1 MRIIIATLA
10 LSATLYAD
18 FRYDTT
24 SRVTKGMA
32 ARFGNKAGDT
42 STNYYKGDRMA
53 MVSKDSHTIMD
64 FAKEEFI
71 FMDPGKKQYW
81 RMTFA
86 EMQQA
91 MADVEAEMKEKTK
104 GKDVNVN
111 LKFDAKATGVQKEVG
126 GFPAK
131 QVVFTIETSASA
143 EGQQGGVMKITN
155 DSWHSEAVP
164 GYSEFRA
171 FMKRMEGKGKWLAA
185 RNPAMAGQP
194 GMAEGM
200 QRMMEE
206 MQKTPGLPVLT
217 ITRMT
222 MPGMNLNLGGGDQS
236 AGDAASRSIG
246 SGLGGALGGALG
258 GKLGGFGRRKK
269 NDAPA
274 EAEAPAP
281 AKEPATGDGMLMMEM
296 FTDASNF
303 STAAIPDSIFTV
315 PADYKQVDP
324 EFGPKKRRR

>member
-1 MRIIIATLA
+1 MFIAGLALAATL
-10 LSATLYAD
+10 SAD

-53 MVSKDSHTIMD
+53 VVSKDSHIIMD

-71 FMDPGKKQYW
+71 TIDTAKKQYW

-91 MADVEAEMKEKTK
+91 MADAEAEFKEKTK
-104 GKDVNVN
+104 GKDVNLN
-111 LKFDAKATGVQKEVG
+111 MKFDAKATGVEKEVSG
-126 GFPAK
+126 YPAK
-131 QVVFTIETSASA
+131 QVLFTIETSASA
-143 EGQQGGVMKITN
+143 EGQQGGALRITN
-155 DSWHSEAVP
+155 DSWQSEAVP

-185 RNPAMAGQP
+185 RNPAMSAQP

-200 QRMMEE
+200 QRLIEE

-222 MPGMNLNLGGGDQS
+222 MPGMNLNLGGGGLS

-274 EAEAPAP
+274 EAEAPTP
-281 AKEPATGDGMLMMEM
+281 KENAAGEGMLMMEM

-315 PADYKQVDP
+315 PADCKQVEP
-324 EFGPKKRRR
+324 EFGPRKRRR

>member
-1 MRIIIATLA
+1 MRIFIAGLALAATL
-10 LSATLYAD
+10 SAD

-24 SRVTKGMA
+24 SRITKGMA

-71 FMDPGKKQYW
+71 MMDTAKKQYW

-91 MADVEAEMKEKTK
+91 MADVEAELKEKTK
-104 GKDVNVN
+104 GKDVNMN
-111 LKFDAKATGVQKEVG
+111 MKFDAKATGVEKEVSG
-126 GFPAK
+126 YPAK

-185 RNPAMAGQP
+185 RNPAMGAQP

-222 MPGMNLNLGGGDQS
+222 MPGMNLNFGGGDQS
-236 AGDAASRSIG
+236 AGDAASRSI
-246 SGLGGALGGALG
+246 GGALGGALG

-269 NDAPA
+269 TEAPA
-274 EAEAPAP
+274 EAAPPAP
-281 AKEPATGDGMLMMEM
+281 RENASGDGMLMMEM

-303 STAAIPDSIFTV
+303 STAAIPDRIFTV
-315 PADYKQVDP
+315 PADYKQVEP
-324 EFGPKKRRR
+324 EFGSRKRRR